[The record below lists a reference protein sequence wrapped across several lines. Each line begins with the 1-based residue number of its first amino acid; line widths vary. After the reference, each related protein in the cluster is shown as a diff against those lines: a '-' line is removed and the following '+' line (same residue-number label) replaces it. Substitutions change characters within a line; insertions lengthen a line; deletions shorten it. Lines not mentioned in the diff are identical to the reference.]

1 MQASLLDAI
10 STKYIFLIN
19 FAENFPETLDKVFTL
34 WYNIA
39 VNVGLCGRKA
49 PQRPKFTKG
58 GYLQ

>member
-1 MQASLLDAI
+1 MIL
-10 STKYIFLIN
+10 YVFEEN
-19 FAENFPETLDKVFTL
+19 FAETLDKVFTL

-39 VNVGLCGRKA
+39 VNVGLCGHRM